1 MTLLLFI
8 SGDRGAQGFS
18 ILQQFAAIG
27 ELYGLTSLMG
37 GPLAASIC
45 TVAYATVPPVIYF
58 SGCGYVEP
66 ALFMS
71 LAGGLFTLFLSFR
84 SIGNI
89 RIDGNTGLGCISLLG
104 FLGGW
109 MSALKYSGLVYLG
122 LFGLTVLWGQRK
134 VPSKK
139 GLRVIAAFSLS
150 AAPGLC
156 WMVWNWVDLGNPV
169 YPMAWFLFGGKGWD
183 QTRALAMS
191 LYFDTYGM
199 GRNLK
204 DYLMLPW
211 NLAFAGGFDTIRFDG
226 AMGPFLIVFLLLAMA
241 TTVLLI
247 RRRRVNHMIKEV
259 GLMFVISAAFF
270 VFGTQQVRFWV
281 PSHMLL
287 CVFIAPTVG
296 FLVDFVKGKWML
308 KVTLILI
315 VVASLAWNLWFL
327 GEQFLKIGYFKPVLG
342 LEQERDFLV
351 RKIPGYPALEF
362 INQNLPKSS
371 RLMCVWT
378 GAYGYYINRNYYSDT
393 FIEDFT
399 LKEFIHASVDGKE
412 LSQKLMRAGFTHLS
426 LNVFISESNMKRGE
440 GLILGEILTKE
451 SRELFRYQYYGV
463 YEIQQQ
469 QKLRP

>member
-1 MTLLLFI
+1 
-8 SGDRGAQGFS
+8 
-18 ILQQFAAIG
+18 
-27 ELYGLTSLMG
+27 
-37 GPLAASIC
+37 
-45 TVAYATVPPVIYF
+45 
-58 SGCGYVEP
+58 
-66 ALFMS
+66 
-71 LAGGLFTLFLSFR
+71 
-84 SIGNI
+84 
-89 RIDGNTGLGCISLLG
+89 
-104 FLGGW
+104 

-169 YPMAWFLFGGKGWD
+169 YPMAWSLFGGRGWD
-183 QTRALAMS
+183 ESRAFAMS
-191 LYFDTYGM
+191 QYFGIYGM

-226 AMGPFLIVFLLLAMA
+226 AMGPFLIVLLLLAIVSA
-241 TTVLLI
+241 ILLI
-247 RRRRVNHMIKEV
+247 RHWVANPMIKYV
-259 GLMFVISAAFF
+259 GAMFIISAAFF

-281 PSHMLL
+281 PSQMLL

-315 VVASLAWNLWFL
+315 VVASLAWNIWFL

-362 INQNLPKSS
+362 INQNLPESS

-412 LSQKLMRAGFTHLS
+412 LSRKLMRAGFTHLS